1 MGVYMLNGTI
11 IKGIGGFYYIATE
24 QGIYECRARGK
35 FRKEGIKPTV
45 GDRVLISIIDE
56 KNKKGSLDVIEERK
70 NCLLRPRVSNIDQ
83 AIIVFAS
90 VSPDFNP
97 DIMDRFI
104 VLAEQQK
111 LDILICINKID
122 LDSKEKYKEIY
133 DIYSKAGFDVIT
145 VSAAKNYGIDI
156 LKSRL
161 KGKTSVLA
169 GPSGVG
175 KSSVLNAIK
184 PDIKAQVGEIS
195 RKIERGR
202 HTTRQSELM
211 EIDENTFIV
220 DSPGFTSLDMS
231 GIEPEKLE
239 TYFREF
245 LPYLDDCRY
254 SGCKHI
260 NEDERYCAVKAQV
273 GKTISESR
281 YQRYVDIYNEIIEE
295 RKRMK

>member
-1 MGVYMLNGTI
+1 
-11 IKGIGGFYYIATE
+11 
-24 QGIYECRARGK
+24 
-35 FRKEGIKPTV
+35 
-45 GDRVLISIIDE
+45 
-56 KNKKGSLDVIEERK
+56 
-70 NCLLRPRVSNIDQ
+70 
-83 AIIVFAS
+83 
-90 VSPDFNP
+90 
-97 DIMDRFI
+97 MDRFI

-122 LDSKEKYKEIY
+122 LDSEEKYKEIY

-184 PDIKAQVGEIS
+184 PDIQAQVGEIS

-231 GIEPEKLE
+231 RIEPEKLE

>member
-1 MGVYMLNGTI
+1 MLNGTI
-11 IKGIGGFYYIATE
+11 IKGIGGFYYIATD
-24 QGIYECRARGK
+24 QGVYECRARGK

-45 GDRVLISIIDE
+45 GDHVIISIIDE
-56 KNKKGSLDVIEERK
+56 KNKKGSLDVIQERK

-83 AIIVFAS
+83 AVIVFAS

-122 LDSKEKYKEIY
+122 VDSFERYKEISG
-133 DIYSKAGFDVIT
+133 IYLKAGFDVIT
-145 VSAAKNYGIDI
+145 LSAAKNIGIDI
-156 LKSRL
+156 LKERL

-184 PDIKAQVGEIS
+184 PDVKAQVGEIS

-202 HTTRQSELM
+202 HTTRQSELI
-211 EIDENTFIV
+211 EISDNTFIV

-245 LPYLDDCRY
+245 LPYIDDCRY

-260 NEDERYCAVKAQV
+260 NEDARYCAVKSQV
-273 GKTISESR
+273 GSTISESR
-281 YQRYVDIYNEIIEE
+281 YTRYVDIYNEIIEE